1 MERSRSKAARPVDV
15 FGTPSNNRTIPMQIK
30 RYDIVRKRKRHLTF
44 HAAVE
49 DFRLRYA
56 GTAPAS
62 VLFDDCTS
70 LYCLDERKQEVVFVV
85 TRDSREELIERE
97 PFLYHGQFQQADSVL
112 TISYEQFFELA
123 RSIPL
128 TPDAPVMFI
137 YSVGRCGS
145 TLLSNA
151 LKTINDVHCVSEPDV
166 FTQLM
171 ASRQQYPKEQ
181 FRQLCDSAL
190 RFTLYRKDPYVR
202 CYAIKFRN
210 FVVQIA
216 DVLDQLYP
224 QAKNVF
230 VYRNMIEWARSYAR
244 AFRVFSFRTS
254 VAMLALQHVWPNY
267 VPLLRKMEPRW
278 VLGYSNAEYLTILWL
293 SVVTRYLKLVRSG
306 ISFLKIRYRDL
317 KNHPQRTLKRLF
329 AYTDIPLAEVDT
341 CLAAFQKDSQQ
352 GTMLDRRALDRSKR
366 LELTEKHIDEMLGLI
381 KSNAD
386 SLKEEVVH

>member
-1 MERSRSKAARPVDV
+1 MRVRK
-15 FGTPSNNRTIPMQIK
+15 
-30 RYDIVRKRKRHLTF
+30 YDILRKRKRHLTF

-49 DFRLRYA
+49 DFRLRYL
-56 GTAPAS
+56 GT
-62 VLFDDCTS
+62 VDGQQLFDDRTS
-70 LYCLDERKQEVVFVV
+70 LYCLDQRRRRVIFVQ
-85 TRDSREELIERE
+85 TRDSREELIEQE
-97 PFLYHGQFQQADSVL
+97 PFLYHAQFKQAVYVFAITYD
-112 TISYEQFFELA
+112 QFFELA
-123 RSIPL
+123 RSIRLNPS
-128 TPDAPVMFI
+128 TPIMFI

-151 LKTINDVHCVSEPDV
+151 LKTIKGVHCVSEPDV

-171 ASRQQYPKEQ
+171 ASRDQYSKDE
-181 FRQLCDSAL
+181 FRRLCDSAM
-190 RFTLYRKDPYVR
+190 RFTFYLRDPEVR

-216 DVLDQLYP
+216 DELDQLYP
-224 QAKNVF
+224 QSRNIF

-267 VPLLRKMEPRW
+267 VPLLRRMEPRW

-306 ISFLKIRYRDL
+306 MSFLKIRYRDL
-317 KNHPQRTLKRLF
+317 KNHPERTLTRLF
-329 AYTDIPLAEVDT
+329 SYVNLPLTEIDT
-341 CLAAFQKDSQQ
+341 CLAAFEKDSQQ

-366 LELTEKHIDEMLGLI
+366 LELTDKHIDEMLGLI
-381 KSNAD
+381 KSNSD
-386 SLKEEVVH
+386 SLKEAVVQ